1 MILAQNR
8 RMNVMSFA
16 LLELS
21 FILLSHTKT
30 KQNPTLISGGRMR
43 KIINHPSE
51 KVKNRTPR
59 DVRTFSPK
67 AFRVQAQT
75 LNSGNQI
82 VCKADAFLA

>member
-1 MILAQNR
+1 
-8 RMNVMSFA
+8 
-16 LLELS
+16 
-21 FILLSHTKT
+21 
-30 KQNPTLISGGRMR
+30 MR

-59 DVRTFSPK
+59 DVRTLSPK

-82 VCKADAFLA
+82 ACKADAFLA